1 MRADTNIG
9 MRRRMSFVL
18 IGCEKSGQYRAR
30 KKDLVRRDTV
40 SRMLEYKHVSYVGID
55 SSRCGCVMRTTH
67 DLSCACKLA
76 RYVVGNIPL
85 GVVHMFWRRLNF
97 SNLGLSEPKISI
109 TEDMETISKR
119 FQELDVCG
127 LENCLP

>member
-55 SSRCGCVMRTTH
+55 SSRCGCVMRITH
-67 DLSCACKLA
+67 GLPCACELA
-76 RYVVGNIPL
+76 RYVVGSIPL
-85 GVVHMFWRRLNF
+85 GVIHMFWRMLSF
-97 SNLGLSEPKISI
+97 SDQELSEPEVSI
-109 TEDMETISKR
+109 T
-119 FQELDVCG
+119 
-127 LENCLP
+127 